1 MLHFFIAFHRHCHKS
16 TVLAA
21 KWNSN
26 GNWLVTGSR
35 DHLLKLFD
43 IRMMKELQTFRGH
56 KKEATGAVTLIAEA
70 AHKCVLLIFAFAAR
84 LYNHLICKHNLNS
97 FPLNSK

>member
-1 MLHFFIAFHRHCHKS
+1 M
-16 TVLAA
+16 AA

-43 IRMMKELQTFRGH
+43 IRMMKELQAFRGH
-56 KKEATGAVTLIAEA
+56 KKEATGSVAKTIQIS
-70 AHKCVLLIFAFAAR
+70 HFAF
-84 LYNHLICKHNLNS
+84 LNLILTGQPWIHQLI
-97 FPLNSK
+97 

>member
-1 MLHFFIAFHRHCHKS
+1 M
-16 TVLAA
+16 TA

-43 IRMMKELQTFRGH
+43 IRTMKELQTFRGH
-56 KKEATGAVTLIAEA
+56 KKEATGSSSSL
-70 AHKCVLLIFAFAAR
+70 
-84 LYNHLICKHNLNS
+84 S
-97 FPLNSK
+97 PM

>member
-1 MLHFFIAFHRHCHKS
+1 M
-16 TVLAA
+16 AA
-21 KWNSN
+21 RWNSN

-56 KKEATGAVTLIAEA
+56 KKEATGS
-70 AHKCVLLIFAFAAR
+70 VLLRFWSGSVQRQPIKFAFAAHACVHVGKI
-84 LYNHLICKHNLNS
+84 LAKYTTTSLNFKYFPNTDEICIRI
-97 FPLNSK
+97 

>member
-1 MLHFFIAFHRHCHKS
+1 M
-16 TVLAA
+16 AA

-56 KKEATGAVTLIAEA
+56 KKEATGLVNVVQQM
-70 AHKCVLLIFAFAAR
+70 KDLLSCI
-84 LYNHLICKHNLNS
+84 YQ
-97 FPLNSK
+97 